1 MRPRPSAR
9 LHLRNNNAPLTRSIA
24 ILAELFPIA
33 KVITQMQHFN
43 ALMQNSHV
51 QRVLEFIKRYP
62 GLIAFFGFCSGIGSF
77 ILVDRQAKLATWIA
91 VIMLVSWIWLMVE
104 NSAVALLAK
113 VFKREIPKPLLR
125 YATQMIHQESLFFVL
140 PFFFITTTWNSGQLA
155 FTGLLAA
162 AGLISITDPLYYKW
176 LAPRRWLFMALHT
189 LTLFAALLTALPIIL
204 HLTTAESYKLSLI
217 TAMLLSFPS
226 LASSFPINTWKRG
239 IGVVV
244 MTLAI
249 GGAGWMLRSWV
260 PPATLWLTEVAVST
274 QFDNKNRTPG
284 ESIEQIGVNQ
294 LRSGGLYAYTS
305 INAPR
310 GLDERI
316 YHVWRHNGEEVDRIA
331 LDIHGGRKEGYRAWT
346 HKQNFPPDV
355 LGKWQVRVM
364 TEDGQMI
371 GVLRFE
377 VNDSAQPAVTRKKI
391 TPAGLKPGAD
401 TPDAADNDSSGP
413 DDKTP
418 ATAPSDPMKTN

>member
-1 MRPRPSAR
+1 MIIGILPR
-9 LHLRNNNAPLTRSIA
+9 I
-24 ILAELFPIA
+24 FPTA
-33 KVITQMQHFN
+33 KVNTEMPDLN
-43 ALMQNSHV
+43 AIMQNSHV

-62 GLIAFFGFCSGIGSF
+62 GVIAFFGFCSGIGSF

-91 VIMLVSWIWLMVE
+91 VIMLVSWLWLMVE
-104 NSAVALLAK
+104 NSAVALIAR
-113 VFKREIPKPLLR
+113 VFKREIPQPLLR

-140 PFFFITTTWNSGQLA
+140 PFFFVTTTWNSGQLV
-155 FTGLLAA
+155 FTGILAA
-162 AGLISITDPLYYKW
+162 AGLVSITDPLYYKW

-189 LTLFAALLTALPIIL
+189 LTLFAALLTALPVIL

-226 LASSFPINTWKRG
+226 LASSFPINNWKRA
-239 IGVVV
+239 IGLVL

-249 GGAGWMLRSWV
+249 GGAGWLLRSWV

-274 QFDNKNRTPG
+274 RFDNQNRTPG
-284 ESIEQIGVNQ
+284 ESIQEIGVNQ
-294 LRSGGLYAYTS
+294 LRSAGLYAYTS

-355 LGKWQVRVM
+355 LGKWQVRVL

-377 VNDSAQPAVTRKKI
+377 VTDTDQPAVTRKRI

-401 TPDAADNDSSGP
+401 DTGPADSGTQKT
-413 DDKTP
+413 DDKSP
-418 ATAPSDPMKTN
+418 AESSPDPAKTN

>member
-1 MRPRPSAR
+1 MHVSAVIIGI
-9 LHLRNNNAPLTRSIA
+9 LPGIFPTA
-24 ILAELFPIA
+24 I
-33 KVITQMQHFN
+33 VITDMPDLN
-43 ALMQNSHV
+43 AIMQNSLV

-91 VIMLVSWIWLMVE
+91 VIMLVSWVWLMVE
-104 NSAVALLAK
+104 NNAVALIAK
-113 VFKREIPKPLLR
+113 LFKREIPQPLLR

-140 PFFFITTTWNSGQLA
+140 PFFFITTTWNSGQLV
-155 FTGLLAA
+155 FTGILAG

-226 LASSFPINTWKRG
+226 LASGFPINSWKRG
-239 IGVVV
+239 LGLIA

-249 GGAGWMLRSWV
+249 GAAGWMLRSWV

-274 QFDNKNRTPG
+274 QFDNQNRTPG

-294 LRSGGLYAYTS
+294 LRSAGLYAYTS

-355 LGKWQVRVM
+355 LGKWQVRVL

-377 VNDSAQPAVTRKKI
+377 VTDTDQPAVTRKRI

-401 TPDAADNDSSGP
+401 ASGTRDTGSKKPEDNPPAASPS
-413 DDKTP
+413 
-418 ATAPSDPMKTN
+418 APTKNN